1 MYKNFFNI
9 WMPNLLAGSF
19 IGIISSFWAIS
30 VAALLFSGRLMQFLG
45 DGITMMLMGQLI
57 VCLFIAFYS
66 PLKGEMACIQTSPAI
81 VVMVIINNIISS
93 NPNIS
98 DHELFMLATSAIIIT
113 TLTTGLF
120 FILLGHFK
128 LGELVRYIPYPII
141 AGFLAGAGWLAAQ
154 GGVDFLLGTDTH
166 SYFEALLNPAQRL
179 KLLSGVGFGFGLF
192 YALNRY
198 SGFLALPIILTL
210 AISIFYLVLFVNTIS
225 IAEISAQGWL
235 LGPFPELINK
245 KLAVFNLA
253 NVDWQIL
260 IKQLNANVSTLIL
273 VSVVCLLLNVTAI
286 ELIFKTDVDLNQ
298 SLKVTGVA
306 NLLGA
311 LCGSGVGFCS
321 VSDSS
326 LGYKI
331 KASRAL
337 SLVVS
342 VIPLFLLFVGPP
354 ILNYLPNFIIS
365 GLLVYVGIDFLY
377 SWAYKIY
384 FKINKKEYAI
394 VLLVMFTII
403 INGLIQGL
411 ITGIVI
417 ALILFVIE
425 FSGVSIIKESLSGK
439 DLQSNNQ
446 RGAIEQKALIEKGDE
461 IKIFILTGFIFFGTA
476 NRLFIKIKE
485 QANSTGLVP
494 LKYIVFDWRQVTGMD
509 SSTVYSLQKILQ
521 LSDIKNIG
529 LIFTNIPDKIKVV
542 LDKNFLEHK
551 SLHIFSTLNQGLE
564 WYENKILLSFQ
575 KDVSLVTFES
585 FLLSS
590 DMNPDY
596 IGTLIS
602 YFEKKYI
609 PEDYY
614 LIKQGDSAE
623 KLYFIESGL
632 LDVFFELDTGQRI
645 YLERVNTGIFV
656 GEIGLLL
663 KQARSASVMTKMPS
677 VVYELPLNNLNLMK
691 SNSIEVYAE
700 FEQMMIT
707 FLAKRLLIANARF
720 KRFL

>member
-1 MYKNFFNI
+1 
-9 WMPNLLAGSF
+9 
-19 IGIISSFWAIS
+19 
-30 VAALLFSGRLMQFLG
+30 LF
-45 DGITMMLMGQLI
+45 
-57 VCLFIAFYS
+57 
-66 PLKGEMACIQTSPAI
+66 
-81 VVMVIINNIISS
+81 
-93 NPNIS
+93 
-98 DHELFMLATSAIIIT
+98 
-113 TLTTGLF
+113 
-120 FILLGHFK
+120 
-128 LGELVRYIPYPII
+128 
-141 AGFLAGAGWLAAQ
+141 
-154 GGVDFLLGTDTH
+154 
-166 SYFEALLNPAQRL
+166 
-179 KLLSGVGFGFGLF
+179 
-192 YALNRY
+192 
-198 SGFLALPIILTL
+198 
-210 AISIFYLVLFVNTIS
+210 
-225 IAEISAQGWL
+225 
-235 LGPFPELINK
+235 
-245 KLAVFNLA
+245 
-253 NVDWQIL
+253 
-260 IKQLNANVSTLIL
+260 
-273 VSVVCLLLNVTAI
+273 
-286 ELIFKTDVDLNQ
+286 
-298 SLKVTGVA
+298 
-306 NLLGA
+306 
-311 LCGSGVGFCS
+311 
-321 VSDSS
+321 
-326 LGYKI
+326 
-331 KASRAL
+331 
-337 SLVVS
+337 
-342 VIPLFLLFVGPP
+342 
-354 ILNYLPNFIIS
+354 
-365 GLLVYVGIDFLY
+365 
-377 SWAYKIY
+377 
-384 FKINKKEYAI
+384 
-394 VLLVMFTII
+394 
-403 INGLIQGL
+403 
-411 ITGIVI
+411 I

-476 NRLFIKIKE
+476 NKLFIKIKE
-485 QANSTGLVP
+485 QANSTGLEP

-529 LIFTNIPDKIKVV
+529 LIFTNIPDKIKTV

-564 WYENKILLSFQ
+564 WYENKVLLSLQ

-691 SNSIEVYAE
+691 NNSIEVYAE

>member
-1 MYKNFFNI
+1 MYKSFLNI
-9 WMPNLLAGSF
+9 WLPNLLAGSF

-30 VAALLFSGRLMQFLG
+30 VAALLFSDRLMQFLG
-45 DGITMMLMGQLI
+45 DGITMMLMGQL
-57 VCLFIAFYS
+57 VMCLFIAFYS

-98 DHELFMLATSAIIIT
+98 DHELFILATSAIIIT
-113 TLTTGLF
+113 TLITGIS

-154 GGVDFLLGTDTH
+154 GGVDFLLGRDTQ
-166 SYFEALLNPAQRL
+166 SYFEVLSSSSQKL
-179 KLLSGVGFGFGLF
+179 KLLSGVGFGFVLF

-198 SGFLALPIILTL
+198 SGFLVLPCILTV
-210 AISIFYLVLFVNTIS
+210 AISVFYIALLINAIS
-225 IAEISAQGWL
+225 IAEIATQGWL
-235 LGPFPELINK
+235 LGPFPELISKN
-245 KLAVFNLA
+245 LAIFNLA
-253 NVDWQIL
+253 DVDWHIL
-260 IKQLNANVSTLIL
+260 IQQFNANVSTLVL

-286 ELIFKTDVDLNQ
+286 ELIFKTDIDLNK
-298 SLKVTGVA
+298 SLKVTGIA
-306 NLLGA
+306 NVLGS

-342 VIPLFLLFVGPP
+342 VIPLFLLYAGLP
-354 ILNYLPNFIIS
+354 ILNYLPGFIIS
-365 GLLVYVGIDFLY
+365 GLLIYVGIDFLY
-377 SWAYKIY
+377 NWVYKIY
-384 FKINKKEYAI
+384 SKINKKEYVI
-394 VLLVMFTII
+394 VLLVMLTIV

-411 ITGIVI
+411 ITGIII
-417 ALILFVIE
+417 ALILFVID
-425 FSGVSIIKESLSGK
+425 FSGISIIKDSLSGK
-439 DLQSNNQ
+439 ELQSNNQ
-446 RGAIEQKALIEKGDE
+446 RGAIEQKILIENGDG

-476 NRLFIKIKE
+476 NKLFIKIKE
-485 QANSTGLVP
+485 QANSTESLT
-494 LKYIVFDWRQVTGMD
+494 LKYIIFDWRQVTGMD

-521 LSDIKNIG
+521 LSDINNIE
-529 LIFTNIPDKIKVV
+529 LIFTNIPDKIKIV

-551 SLHIFSTLNQGLE
+551 SLHIFPSLNNGLE
-564 WYENKILLSFQ
+564 WYENKVLLSFQ
-575 KDVSLVTFES
+575 KDVRLVTFEK

-590 DMNPDY
+590 DIKPDC
-596 IGTLIS
+596 IGTLLG
-602 YFEKKYI
+602 YFERKHI

-614 LIKQGDSAE
+614 LIRQGDAAE

-632 LDVFFELDTGQRI
+632 LDVFFELDAEKRV
-645 YLERVNTGIFV
+645 YLERINTGIFV

-663 KQARSASVMTKMPS
+663 KQPRSASVMTSKPS
-677 VVYELPLNNLNLMK
+677 VVYELSLDNLNLMK
-691 SNSIEVYAE
+691 KHSIEVYAE
-700 FEQMMIT
+700 FEQMMIS